1 MATRCVVV
9 KLPSIRKAN
18 IRDMQYDLPFIA
30 NQAKFA
36 ADPKYITMWAAV
48 GHPTRVADCGG
59 KSTSWL
65 MTHA

>member
-36 ADPKYITMWAAV
+36 ADPKYITMSGLRSVIRRESQTAAANRRA
-48 GHPTRVADCGG
+48 G
-59 KSTSWL
+59 
-65 MTHA
+65 